1 MDIFITTVIISTE
14 LDFAERSGYC
24 GGPEIMGQIVFSLQS
39 LPGLYGILKSVVQF
53 KYFSAYVNIFIGT
66 RRK

>member
-1 MDIFITTVIISTE
+1 MIITTE
-14 LDFAERSGYC
+14 LDFAERLDYY
-24 GGPEIMGQIVFSLQS
+24 GGPEIMGQIAFPPQI
-39 LPGLYGILKSVVQF
+39 LPGLYGILKSVVKF